1 MDNDSGD
8 DGTDELKEFGWE
20 EDDDDR
26 ERVTEE
32 ERVSIWGESTEI
44 KFQR

>member
-1 MDNDSGD
+1 MIF
-8 DGTDELKEFGWE
+8 KK

-32 ERVSIWGESTEI
+32 EERVSIAYDVSQ
-44 KFQR
+44 QRSNFGGSQVEQ